1 MKLVLFGPPGSGK
14 GTQASLMKERMN
26 IAHISTGDL
35 FRKNIKEGTEL
46 GVLAKSYIEKGQLVP
61 DEVTINML
69 KDRLSQGD
77 CKNGYILD
85 GFPRN
90 LNQAVALEGIT
101 EIDRAIL
108 IDQKY
113 DVIIPR
119 LAGRRVCKACGD
131 TTNIKWPEYTPIC
144 PKCNIPYVQRDDD
157 KEEVIK
163 ARLADYEKQTTPL
176 IDFYKK
182 RDQLSVVNAS
192 TEIEETYKQV
202 EEALGKYKSTKSV
215 FSK

>member
-14 GTQASLMKERMN
+14 GTQASLMKERLN
-26 IAHISTGDL
+26 LAHISTGDI
-35 FRKNIKEGTEL
+35 FRKNIKEGTPL
-46 GVLAKSYIEKGQLVP
+46 GVLAKSYIDKGQLVP

-69 KDRLSQGD
+69 KDRLSQED
-77 CKNGYILD
+77 CKEGYILD

-90 LNQAVALEGIT
+90 LNQAAALEKIAD
-101 EIDRAIL
+101 IDKAIL

-119 LAGRRVCKACGD
+119 LAGRRVCKVCGD
-131 TTNIKWPEYTPIC
+131 TTNTRWPEYTVNC
-144 PKCNIPYVQRDDD
+144 PKCNVPYVQRDDD

-163 ARLADYEKQTTPL
+163 ARLADYERQTTPL
-176 IDFYKK
+176 IGFYKDRNK
-182 RDQLSVVNAS
+182 LTVINAS

-202 EEALGKYKSTKSV
+202 EEVLNKDNSIKKG